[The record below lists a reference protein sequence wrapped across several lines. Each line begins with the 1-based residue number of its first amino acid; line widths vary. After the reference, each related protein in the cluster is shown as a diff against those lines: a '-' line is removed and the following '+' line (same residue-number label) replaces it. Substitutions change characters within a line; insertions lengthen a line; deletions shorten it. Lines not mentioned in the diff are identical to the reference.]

1 MKILIVSATR
11 ENNYRL
17 AKKIGGLLHADYKM
31 ITLEDYELPLYKPGG
46 ENADESKMRVNPSH
60 QLWLKILR
68 MLTDLFFVHRN
79 TMLVFHPS

>member
-17 AKKIGGLLHADYKM
+17 AKKIGGLLHADYKIM
-31 ITLEDYELPLYKPGG
+31 SYPCINLVV
-46 ENADESKMRVNPSH
+46 KMRMNPSH

-68 MLTDLFFVHRN
+68 MLTDLFSVHRN
-79 TMLVFHPS
+79 ITLVFHPS

>member
-31 ITLEDYELPLYKPGG
+31 ITLDTTYGKGTTEFFDGGQMDELYEAK
-46 ENADESKMRVNPSH
+46 AFK
-60 QLWLKILR
+60 
-68 MLTDLFFVHRN
+68 
-79 TMLVFHPS
+79 